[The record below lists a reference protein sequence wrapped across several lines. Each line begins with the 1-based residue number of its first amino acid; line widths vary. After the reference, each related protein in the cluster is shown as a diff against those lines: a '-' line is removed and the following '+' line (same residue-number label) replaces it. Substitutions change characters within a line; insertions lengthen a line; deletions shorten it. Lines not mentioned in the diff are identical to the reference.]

1 MSLLT
6 IITISFMVLEFSNV
20 LALYGKPDFKYANAV
35 GMFKAWDKS
44 KEDPDMHDFV
54 KYLVNWVA
62 GTKLIFIFLLAVILI
77 FGDDKT
83 QTYAMLALILSILT
97 FYWKLYPLIKKMD
110 KNNQIDPK
118 NYSKTLGLMI
128 LAFVL
133 TISAAFIVSLINL

>member
-1 MSLLT
+1 
-6 IITISFMVLEFSNV
+6 MVLEFSNV

-83 QTYAMLALILSILT
+83 QTYAMLALIISILT

-133 TISAAFIVSLINL
+133 AISAAFVISLINL

>member
-6 IITISFMVLEFSNV
+6 IVTISFMVLEFSNV

-35 GMFKAWDKS
+35 GMFKAWEKS

-62 GTKLIFIFLLAVILI
+62 GTKLIFLMLLVVILI
-77 FGDDKT
+77 FGDEKT
-83 QTYAMLALILSILT
+83 QIYALLALILSILT

-110 KNNQIDPK
+110 KNDQIDPK

-128 LAFVL
+128 FVFVLALSIAFVG
-133 TISAAFIVSLINL
+133 SLLSI

>member
-6 IITISFMVLEFSNV
+6 IVTIAFMVLEFSNV

-44 KEDPDMHDFV
+44 KEDPGMHDFV

-62 GTKLIFIFLLAVILI
+62 GTKLIFIMLLAVILI
-77 FGDDKT
+77 FGDDQT
-83 QTYAMLALILSILT
+83 QLWALLALILSILT

-110 KNNQIDPK
+110 KNDQIDPK
-118 NYSKTLGLMI
+118 NYSRTLGLMI
-128 LAFVL
+128 FSFVLALSIAFVVTL
-133 TISAAFIVSLINL
+133 LL

>member
-1 MSLLT
+1 
-6 IITISFMVLEFSNV
+6 MVLEFSNV
-20 LALYGKPDFKYANAV
+20 LALYGKPDFKFANAV

-62 GTKLIFIFLLAVILI
+62 GTKPIFIFLLAVILI

-110 KNNQIDPK
+110 KNDQIDPK
-118 NYSKTLGLMI
+118 NYSKTLSLMI

-133 TISAAFIVSLINL
+133 TISVAFVVSVVNL

>member
-1 MSLLT
+1 
-6 IITISFMVLEFSNV
+6 MVLEFSNV

-97 FYWKLYPLIKKMD
+97 FYWKLYPLIKKLD

-128 LAFVL
+128 LSFVL
-133 TISAAFIVSLINL
+133 AISAAFVIGVVNL

>member
-6 IITISFMVLEFSNV
+6 IITIAFMVLEFSNV

-35 GMFKAWDKS
+35 GMFKAWDMS

>member
-1 MSLLT
+1 
-6 IITISFMVLEFSNV
+6 MVLEFSNV

-133 TISAAFIVSLINL
+133 AISTAFVVSVVNL